1 MPSPYVELHAHSGF
15 SFLDGAS
22 HPEELVLRAK
32 ELGYPALAL
41 TDHNGLY
48 GSMEFAQ
55 AAKEEGLQPITG
67 AEVSIDPGSVPGLER
82 LVEAVAG
89 STGRSVSHNGGK
101 SGIDVLGSMPSVEPV
116 APDIGFH
123 LTLLAETP
131 QGYANLC
138 RLLTQAHMEVE
149 DRRNPL
155 LPFPTLLD
163 PERIRGII
171 LLTGCRRSPL
181 WAALQDSTTTGE
193 ALLRRLLD
201 AFGPWNVFVELQEN
215 SVRGDRTRNRTLA
228 RLADRFAVPVVA
240 TGNVHYHRPE
250 RHRLQD
256 VLASIRNRATLDN
269 AHPMR
274 RPNALFH
281 MASAKE
287 MVQRFRSRPDALSN
301 TLRIAQRCAAFDIT
315 EDLGYEFPDFEG
327 AGNGKTAT
335 QILAETCR
343 AFMEERY
350 PLPTP
355 GQGATGGVGARPA
368 AEVDRSRSRQFSS
381 KRQRMVE
388 KRREAEKR
396 LEEELRLVEHHGLS
410 GFFLVYRDI
419 MNLAREVAF
428 RVRGDAPRAHS
439 GLPPGRG
446 RGSSVSSI
454 ICYLIGLSHIDPVET
469 NLFLGRFLNEA
480 LNTVP
485 DIDLDFPRNIREELI
500 LSVYEKYGSEHAGLV
515 CTFPTYR
522 LRSAVREIGKVLEL
536 PLGDLEKLTK
546 LAEHRSAGGLKE
558 ELETLPEF
566 REKAKAPLW
575 QALGG
580 LAEEIAGL
588 PRHLS
593 QHVGGMIISSRPLV
607 EIVPLE
613 PAAWE
618 GRVLCQWDK
627 DSCDDAGFIKIDFL
641 ALGMLSL
648 VEEAVDLIAER
659 GTAGAGGEPVV
670 GGRSATEAEAAA
682 GRGVVVP
689 AGTRL
694 QNGAR
699 AGDGTR
705 VVHGAPDLSRIDFH
719 DEELYDLICSGDT
732 VGIFQIE
739 SRAQMQM
746 IRRVRPRN
754 LADLAVEV
762 ALVRPGPIVGGAVN
776 PYVTR
781 RENQRADPK
790 YRIPY
795 EHPLLEEALG
805 ETLGVIIYQDQ
816 VLKVCKA
823 LAGFT
828 DGQAE
833 GLRRAM
839 SRKRSKEAMSAYED
853 AFLDGAKANGV
864 PEEVARKVFLQ
875 VVGFSEFGFPKS
887 HAAAFG
893 LLAYQS
899 AWLRHYYPTEYYV
912 GLFNN
917 QPMGFYSLDAL
928 GRDARRHGIETLLPH
943 VNRSAVR
950 CTAEGKD
957 LRIGLGFV
965 RGWGEEIAEVV
976 VAEREA
982 NGPFHSLPDFLRR
995 TPAALKRPAIENLIW
1010 VGGLDDF
1017 GLTRRELLWQAGLWL
1032 GPETD
1037 PERTGGREDHAQVE
1051 MALPDPYAGLPFGG
1065 MDAEERMVSEYRMLR
1080 FSASLHPLAL
1090 IRDQLPRG
1098 TISSGRLKDLPN
1110 GSTVRLAGIVVA
1122 RQRPQTAKGFVFV
1135 LFEDEDGPVNVI
1147 VKPDIYQRDRTTI
1160 RMEPFVAVRG
1170 RMQKDG
1176 ETINVIAHEVTGLR
1190 LSGGGRPPSPRPGP
1204 SRTEVAS
1211 EEEMGTVL
1219 DTQVAASFGQAGSSD
1234 EGEDTG
1240 KASGRPLLREE
1251 DLFPALPGTQEWW
1264 PDPKWRERK
1273 VAQEKAEAEERA
1285 RKKRERAAQ
1294 AGSSGGTPAK
1304 ALPGEVAEDR
1314 RQSAQEEATRD
1325 RKEQGQGIGTPEE
1338 PGPAHADRE
1347 GAGLPSPLGPHAT
1360 PELPEVREWWGN
1372 PELARKSPFAY
1383 LTALR
1388 QAPPGTKSWG

>member
-1 MPSPYVELHAHSGF
+1 MLRLPETHASRSAPQNRGNSG
-15 SFLDGAS
+15 S
-22 HPEELVLRAK
+22 
-32 ELGYPALAL
+32 LATTL
-41 TDHNGLY
+41 PPN
-48 GSMEFAQ
+48 
-55 AAKEEGLQPITG
+55 
-67 AEVSIDPGSVPGLER
+67 
-82 LVEAVAG
+82 
-89 STGRSVSHNGGK
+89 
-101 SGIDVLGSMPSVEPV
+101 VEPV

-131 QGYANLC
+131 EGYANLC
-138 RLLTQAHMEVE
+138 RLLTQSHMEAQ

-155 LPFPTLLD
+155 LPLPALLD
-163 PERIRGII
+163 PERARGLI
-171 LLTGCRRSPL
+171 LLTGCHRSPL
-181 WAALQDSTTTGE
+181 WAALQDSVATGE
-193 ALLRRLLD
+193 AILRRFLD

-215 SVRGDRTRNRTLA
+215 SVRGDRARNRAMA

-269 AHPMR
+269 AHPVR
-274 RPNALFH
+274 RPNALFY
-281 MASAKE
+281 MASADE
-287 MVQRFRSRPDALSN
+287 MSYRFRGRPGAISN
-301 TLRIAQRCAAFDIT
+301 TLRLARRCASFDIT
-315 EDLGYEFPDFEG
+315 KDLGYEFPDFEG
-327 AGNGKTAT
+327 AGDGRTAI
-335 QILAETCR
+335 QILAESCR
-343 AFMEERY
+343 ALMDERY
-350 PLPTP
+350 PVGP
-355 GQGATGGVGARPA
+355 GPDFEGAGDGRTAIQILAESCRALMDERYPVGPGMELSGATPSERR
-368 AEVDRSRSRQFSS
+368 RSA
-381 KRQRMVE
+381 E
-388 KRREAEKR
+388 KRGDAEKR
-396 LEEELRLVEHHGLS
+396 LDEELRLVERHSLS

-419 MNLAREVAF
+419 MNLAREVALK
-428 RVRGDAPRAHS
+428 VRGDAPRAHS

-485 DIDLDFPRNIREELI
+485 DIDLDFPRNIREALI
-500 LSVYEKYGSEHAGLV
+500 LAVYEKYGSEHAGLV

-536 PLGDLEKLTK
+536 PLGELEKLTK
-546 LAEHRSAGGLKE
+546 LAEHRSAGSLKE

-566 REKAKAPLW
+566 KEKSKAPLW
-575 QALGG
+575 QALGA
-580 LAEEIAGL
+580 LAEEVAGL
-588 PRHLS
+588 PRHVS
-593 QHVGGMIISSRPLV
+593 QHVGGMIISSRPLL

-618 GRVLCQWDK
+618 GRVLVQWDK
-627 DSCDDAGFIKIDFL
+627 DSCEDAGFIKIDFL

-648 VEEAVDLIAER
+648 VEDAVDLIAER
-659 GTAGAGGEPVV
+659 GRAGTGGEPVV
-670 GGRSATEAEAAA
+670 G
-682 GRGVVVP
+682 
-689 AGTRL
+689 
-694 QNGAR
+694 
-699 AGDGTR
+699 
-705 VVHGAPDLSRIDFH
+705 GAPDLSRIDFH

-781 RENQRADPK
+781 RENQRANPDYK
-790 YRIPY
+790 VPY
-795 EHPLLEEALG
+795 DHPLLEEALG

-816 VLKVCKA
+816 VLKVCKS
-823 LAGFT
+823 LAGFS

-839 SRKRSKEAMSAYED
+839 SRKRSKEAMSAYEG
-853 AFLDGAKANGV
+853 AFLEGAKAKGV
-864 PEEVARKVFLQ
+864 PEEVAKKVFLQ

-928 GRDARRHGIETLLPH
+928 GRDARRHGIKTLLPH

-950 CTAEGKD
+950 ATAEGKD

-965 RGWGEEIAEVV
+965 RGWGEEIAERVV
-976 VAEREA
+976 EEREKS
-982 NGPFHSLPDFLRR
+982 GPFTSLPDFLRR

-1010 VGGLDDF
+1010 VGGFDDF

-1032 GPETD
+1032 GPEAD
-1037 PERTGGREDHAQVE
+1037 PERTGGREDHAQME
-1051 MALPDPYAGLPFGG
+1051 MELPDPYAAIPFED

-1090 IRDQLPRG
+1090 IRDQLPKG
-1098 TISSGRLKDLPN
+1098 TISSGQLKDLPN

-1122 RQRPQTAKGFVFV
+1122 RQRPQTAKGYVFV
-1135 LFEDEDGPVNVI
+1135 LFEDEDGPINVI
-1147 VKPDIYQRDRTTI
+1147 VKPDIYKRDRTTI

-1170 RMQKDG
+1170 RLQKDG
-1176 ETINVIAHEVTGLR
+1176 ETINVIAFEVTGLR
-1190 LSGGGRPPSPRPGP
+1190 LNGGPVKEGRGAAAARPV
-1204 SRTEVAS
+1204 TN
-1211 EEEMGTVL
+1211 EEE
-1219 DTQVAASFGQAGSSD
+1219 
-1234 EGEDTG
+1234 
-1240 KASGRPLLREE
+1240 
-1251 DLFPALPGTQEWW
+1251 LFPALPGTQEWW
-1264 PDPKWRERK
+1264 GK
-1273 VAQEKAEAEERA
+1273 
-1285 RKKRERAAQ
+1285 
-1294 AGSSGGTPAK
+1294 
-1304 ALPGEVAEDR
+1304 
-1314 RQSAQEEATRD
+1314 
-1325 RKEQGQGIGTPEE
+1325 
-1338 PGPAHADRE
+1338 
-1347 GAGLPSPLGPHAT
+1347 
-1360 PELPEVREWWGN
+1360 PEV
-1372 PELARKSPFAY
+1372 ARKSPFAY